1 MDAYPAGDILYSKL
15 YSVQIGPLLNSDVRK
30 MQEPGSQLAWLLPK
44 KKMNLLNEKQSMR
57 LSVLIEIAAVG
68 TGNFI
73 SRDLVQLTEL

>member
-1 MDAYPAGDILYSKL
+1 
-15 YSVQIGPLLNSDVRK
+15 

-44 KKMNLLNEKQSMR
+44 KKMNLLNEKQSVR

>member
-1 MDAYPAGDILYSKL
+1 MYAYPAGDILYNKL
-15 YSVQIGPLLNSDVRK
+15 YSVQIGPLQNSDVGK
-30 MQEPGSQLAWLLPK
+30 MQEPGSQFAWLLPK
-44 KKMNLLNEKQSMR
+44 KKMNLLNEKQSVR